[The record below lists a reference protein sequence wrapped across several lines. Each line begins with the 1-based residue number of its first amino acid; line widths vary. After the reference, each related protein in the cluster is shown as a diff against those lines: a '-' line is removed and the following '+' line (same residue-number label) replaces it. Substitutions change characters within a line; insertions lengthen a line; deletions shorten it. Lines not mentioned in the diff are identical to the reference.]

1 MKIYYIITKM
11 SRYCSYYSLTQ
22 WFNFTVY
29 RYDSLQKMNEMNGEK
44 YHGYQVIIET
54 ISSRINLDCYS

>member
-1 MKIYYIITKM
+1 M